1 MYVFFPKTAHRMI
14 HYFEEEAVHSYT
26 NYLELIDNGTIEN
39 VSAPDLAIEYYKM
52 QKNATLRDMIVNVRK
67 DEAKHAE
74 VNWNYSQ

>member
-1 MYVFFPKTAHRMI
+1 MI